1 MFILILCLLFA
12 ACSRTVSIKVNNVEN
27 SNLNNR
33 LDDVPVT
40 LIFYKLKNIEKFE
53 GASNK
58 DLITREDGVLGK
70 DKVDSIKLQ
79 IAPKSEI
86 IAIKVKKRESPYVGV
101 LALFANN
108 TKKKTKSWAKIK
120 SVTEFW
126 SKKSLTFEITQEGIK
141 MVYDPMGF

>member
-1 MFILILCLLFA
+1 M
-12 ACSRTVSIKVNNVEN
+12 SIKVSNVED
-27 SNLNNR
+27 SNLNSR

-58 DLITREDGVLGK
+58 DLMTREDGVLGK

-86 IAIKVKKRESPYVGV
+86 VAIKIKKKESPYIGV
-101 LALFANN
+101 LALFAND
-108 TKKKTKSWAKIK
+108 TKKITKAWAKTK

-126 SKKSLTFEITQEGIK
+126 SKKSLKFEITQEGIK
-141 MVYDPMGF
+141 IVQ

>member
-1 MFILILCLLFA
+1 M
-12 ACSRTVSIKVNNVEN
+12 SIKVSNVEN
-27 SNLNNR
+27 SNLNSR

-40 LIFYKLKNIEKFE
+40 LILYKLKNIEKFE

-86 IAIKVKKRESPYVGV
+86 VAIKVKKKESPYVGV
-101 LALFANN
+101 LALFTND
-108 TKKKTKSWAKIK
+108 TKKITKAWAKIK

-126 SKKSLTFEITQEGIK
+126 SKKSLKFEITQEGIK
-141 MVYDPMGF
+141 IVHNPMSF